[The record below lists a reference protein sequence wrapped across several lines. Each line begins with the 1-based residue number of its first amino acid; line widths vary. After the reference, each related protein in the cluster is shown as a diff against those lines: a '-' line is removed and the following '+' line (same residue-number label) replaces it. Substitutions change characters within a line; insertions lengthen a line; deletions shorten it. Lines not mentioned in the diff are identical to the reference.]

1 LCLCIYIL
9 TIVIHNICCTIFINY
24 QTISFQPKLAYN
36 ICFFT
41 FRCCDV
47 RCDFCIKQ
55 CSIRLFFQL
64 FLGGIL
70 SYLRYLSLFAYS
82 GVEQLLCSV
91 FALFSFVL
99 CTLCCQ
105 FLWIVHL
112 SLSFI
117 YWIFFLL
124 LNKIADSFLTN
135 FSNVIKRIFKA
146 KMFQFISIPL
156 QIINY
161 ANGMRI

>member
-1 LCLCIYIL
+1 MCLYVQMLWCPL
-9 TIVIHNICCTIFINY
+9 RFLHKTMFDS
-24 QTISFQPKLAYN
+24 SFLP
-36 ICFFT
+36 
-41 FRCCDV
+41 V
-47 RCDFCIKQ
+47 V
-55 CSIRLFFQL
+55 
-64 FLGGIL
+64 FLGGIM

-82 GVEQLLCSV
+82 GVEQLLYSV

-156 QIINY
+156 QIIKY